1 MVATGN
7 SYPQHLTRL
16 VDEVRSIEVAALDD
30 ARPAEVRERVL
41 PEFVQTVEE
50 AIGALSRL
58 EADLGEAAQEA
69 LSPIDLPTG
78 EAAAGLIDLCY
89 VVRGELEQ
97 RLEAFDRVGESANVW
112 VHLEAMECAQHD
124 LIGGL
129 CAVESR
135 LARALDIPS
144 QTADVD
150 LLAESLAARELAA
163 RFRDDLAVSSED
175 GGNSL
180 ARRLEAAGESLVRLI
195 ERTGFARLRALDR
208 RMARELHGRILDWLR
223 HPSPE
228 PESGTHLWQEVQNF
242 SVLLHDISRRS
253 ELIAHDL
260 AVLDET
266 IDLLAG
272 VNPQEPPPAR
282 VLERLQRLLGLDDE
296 LDALVRT
303 RARSREIERR
313 VRNLYDRLRSRRS
326 AASALDPLR
335 EIAAQG

>member
-1 MVATGN
+1 VVTTGN

-16 VDEVRSIEVAALDD
+16 VDAVRSIEVAALDD
-30 ARPAEVRERVL
+30 ARPAEVQEHVL
-41 PEFVQTVEE
+41 PRFVGTVEE
-50 AIGALSRL
+50 AIGTLSRL
-58 EADLGEAAQEA
+58 ESDLGEAAQEE
-69 LSPIDLPTG
+69 LSPIDLPAG

-97 RLEAFDRVGESANVW
+97 RLEAFDRVGESGDIW
-112 VHLEAMECAQHD
+112 VHLEAIECAQHD

-135 LARALDIPS
+135 LAQALDIPPR
-144 QTADVD
+144 TADVD
-150 LLAESLAARELAA
+150 LLAESLGVRELAA
-163 RFRDDLAVSSED
+163 RFRDDLAASSENS
-175 GGNSL
+175 GNSL
-180 ARRLEAAGESLVRLI
+180 ARRLEAAAESLVRLT

-208 RMARELHGRILDWLR
+208 RMARELHRRIVDWLR

-228 PESGTHLWQEVQNF
+228 PDTGTHLWQEVKNF

-272 VNPQEPPPAR
+272 VNPQQPPPRR
-282 VLERLQRLLGLDDE
+282 VLDRLHRLLGLDDE
-296 LDALVRT
+296 LDSLVRT
-303 RARSREIERR
+303 PARSREIGRR
-313 VRNLYDRLRSRRS
+313 VRHLYESLRSRSSVDSERGPLHEL
-326 AASALDPLR
+326 AAP
-335 EIAAQG
+335 G